1 MSRQKP
7 VWSPDTPPHFATSK
21 SQQQPVIVWCKV
33 HRSRNF
39 SPTQGGISEGPSFP
53 CPTTSLPSVR
63 GSYGRRKAISEGSRL
78 DFERCQR
85 QHMTKC
91 VDFQKGLAKP
101 LWDFRTELNIIGYFC
116 RLCFSCCLCF
126 LKCIAPGQL
135 FFVSE
140 QSVYIA
146 IDMKSIAWKALDAII
161 IFSSSWRFGP
171 FRSRALGGIRAA
183 KQKGVMCPSRKH
195 W

>member
-7 VWSPDTPPHFATSK
+7 VWSPDTPPPFVTSK

-85 QHMTKC
+85 QHMTKF

-101 LWDFRTELNIIGYFC
+101 LWDFRTELNIIGYWAYFC

-135 FFVSE
+135 FCQWAKCLYSNRHE
-140 QSVYIA
+140 KYS
-146 IDMKSIAWKALDAII
+146 MKSSRRNNNIFLLLKVWAIQVTC
-161 IFSSSWRFGP
+161 
-171 FRSRALGGIRAA
+171 IRRD
-183 KQKGVMCPSRKH
+183 KS
-195 W
+195 

>member
-39 SPTQGGISEGPSFP
+39 KVRHKGESLKVPPSPAPPPLYPLWGVAMDEGKHLRGI
-53 CPTTSLPSVR
+53 PTGLWKVPAHDKMRGFSKGLGKTSL
-63 GSYGRRKAISEGSRL
+63 GFQDRL
-78 DFERCQR
+78 EHYRLL
-85 QHMTKC
+85 
-91 VDFQKGLAKP
+91 GL
-101 LWDFRTELNIIGYFC
+101 FC

-135 FFVSE
+135 FCQWAKCLYSNRHE
-140 QSVYIA
+140 KYS
-146 IDMKSIAWKALDAII
+146 MKSSRRNNN
-161 IFSSSWRFGP
+161 IFLLHSGH
-171 FRSRALGGIRAA
+171 
-183 KQKGVMCPSRKH
+183 VH
-195 W
+195 